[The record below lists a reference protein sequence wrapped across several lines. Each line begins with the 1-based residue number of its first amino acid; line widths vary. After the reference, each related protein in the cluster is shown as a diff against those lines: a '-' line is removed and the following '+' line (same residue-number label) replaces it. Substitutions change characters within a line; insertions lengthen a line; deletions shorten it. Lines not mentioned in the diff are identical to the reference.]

1 MDVSHFAAVDA
12 VAHLRHAQAQ
22 ELYNLRV
29 FLLVNNHFGR
39 RREARERLRHLGR
52 RARRASLA
60 RATSGKH
67 FFVSLSLN
75 CKTSLL
81 RHLYKTADSRP
92 RVDVATPNAPTKS
105 HNRTSAENGDTSM
118 RQSVPSFRPPPPTTR
133 EASRLLND
141 ERLLEKLPHGVGGL
155 RPLRQPR
162 LDGGSVQVRLL
173 RHGIVPAQL
182 LCG

>member
-1 MDVSHFAAVDA
+1 MTLRLRNANGVSRVVRCGASARAAAAVDVSHFAAVDA

-22 ELYNLRV
+22 ELHNLCV

-60 RATSGKH
+60 RVTSGKH

-118 RQSVPSFRPPPPTTR
+118 RQSVPSFRPPTTR
-133 EASRLLND
+133 RSAPFTQR
-141 ERLLEKLPHGVGGL
+141 
-155 RPLRQPR
+155 
-162 LDGGSVQVRLL
+162 
-173 RHGIVPAQL
+173 
-182 LCG
+182 